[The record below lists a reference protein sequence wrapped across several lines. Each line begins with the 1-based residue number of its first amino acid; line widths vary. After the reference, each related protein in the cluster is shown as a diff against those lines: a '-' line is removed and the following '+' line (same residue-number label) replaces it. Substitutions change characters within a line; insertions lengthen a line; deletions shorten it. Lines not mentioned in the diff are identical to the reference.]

1 MILEILQKDF
11 DAIQSQLLVVF
22 MCFIIVILSIG
33 IDLYFGIQKSKKEGI
48 YTHSFGL
55 RKTSEKVVQYLAFM
69 LFMLFIDFL
78 NPVWAYLN
86 YQSLPLLSI
95 FGAIV
100 LVYTEWK
107 SVREKSSEKFRYTI
121 KENSTEIVDFILKN
135 KEKIYEL
142 ISDAKRKEDE

>member
-11 DAIQSQLLVVF
+11 EAIQSQLLVVF

-69 LFMLFIDFL
+69 VFMLFIDFL

-107 SVREKSSEKFRYTI
+107 SVREKSSDKFRNDIGSNSKEIIRHIQDI
-121 KENSTEIVDFILKN
+121 KSELSKLKT
-135 KEKIYEL
+135 
-142 ISDAKRKEDE
+142 DESK

>member
-69 LFMLFIDFL
+69 VFMLFIDFL

-95 FGAIV
+95 FGAMV
-100 LVYTEWK
+100 LVYTEGK
-107 SVREKSSEKFRYTI
+107 SVREKSSDKFRNDINT
-121 KENSTEIVDFILKN
+121 NSK
-135 KEKIYEL
+135 EL
-142 ISDAKRKEDE
+142 INHIHELKEELSKLKTDGGTN

>member
-11 DAIQSQLLVVF
+11 EAIQSQLLVVF

-107 SVREKSSEKFRYTI
+107 SVREKSSDKFRNDIGLNSKEII
-121 KENSTEIVDFILKN
+121 KHIQEIKSEISKLKTDGDTN
-135 KEKIYEL
+135 
-142 ISDAKRKEDE
+142 

>member
-69 LFMLFIDFL
+69 VFMLFIDFL

-107 SVREKSSEKFRYTI
+107 SVREKSSDKFRRDIGSNAKELMGHIQEI
-121 KENSTEIVDFILKN
+121 KSEISKLKT
-135 KEKIYEL
+135 
-142 ISDAKRKEDE
+142 DESK

>member
-11 DAIQSQLLVVF
+11 DAIQSHLLVVF

-33 IDLYFGIQKSKKEGI
+33 IDLYFGIQKSKKNGV
-48 YTHSFGL
+48 YTHSYGL

-69 LFMLFIDFL
+69 VFMLFIDFL

-107 SVREKSSEKFRYTI
+107 SVREKSSDKFRNDIGTNSKEIIGHIQDI
-121 KENSTEIVDFILKN
+121 KTELSKLK
-135 KEKIYEL
+135 K
-142 ISDAKRKEDE
+142 DE

>member
-1 MILEILQKDF
+1 MILEILNKDF

-107 SVREKSSEKFRYTI
+107 SVREKSSDKFRRDIDSSSKEIMGHIQDI
-121 KENSTEIVDFILKN
+121 KTEISKLKTN
-135 KEKIYEL
+135 GREN
-142 ISDAKRKEDE
+142 

>member
-11 DAIQSQLLVVF
+11 EAIQSQLLVVF

-107 SVREKSSEKFRYTI
+107 SVREKSSDKFRRDIDSSSKEIMGHIQDI
-121 KENSTEIVDFILKN
+121 KSELSKLKTDGDTN
-135 KEKIYEL
+135 
-142 ISDAKRKEDE
+142 